1 MMRATAA
8 IALLACVILTP
19 CAAAQHTVAAEYDL
33 LSSLWSWE
41 ASANK
46 PLTDWLSVGYSLTVV
61 CDGAIYKAGL
71 VPSWI
76 PVRQD
81 YAIWAEVQHGAWSLR
96 VTDWCNHWLSQSR
109 QPAWE
114 DSQGLSIRVQ
124 WEW

>member
-46 PLTDWLSVGYSLTVV
+46 PLTDWLTIGYSLTAM
-61 CDGAIYKAGL
+61 CDGATFKAGII
-71 VPSWI
+71 PSFTPI
-76 PVRQD
+76 RQD
-81 YAIWAEVQHGAWSLR
+81 YAIWAQAQHGAWSLR